1 MNDPIK
7 KYLDQRADLES
18 RPLVAGPLDGIE
30 RVVAI
35 PALAERQEL
44 AATLKCL
51 AANPPDQRRRTLVV
65 VVVNNPCP
73 PHCNPDRIEDNRQT
87 LEFLAQA
94 VQGNPPPEL
103 EGLRLAYVDASTGDK
118 ALPENQGVGLARKIG
133 LDAGLNV
140 LHRNAAPNGLLACLD
155 ADTHV
160 EQNYLEA
167 LSNHFDR
174 PDAWAAVVGFAHRL
188 EGSPDRRAAILCYEL
203 FLRYHVI
210 GLRHANS
217 PYAFHSIGSTMACS
231 PNAYA
236 AVSGMNRRRA
246 GEDFYFLQELAKTG
260 CVKPIQ
266 TTTVHPS
273 PRPSWRVPFGT
284 GRRVSRF
291 LERTHD
297 EYLVYH
303 PKTYSI
309 LHAWLAV
316 VHAKTAEPAERIMNR
331 AEAIVPALADFL
343 QAQRFSETW
352 TKLQQNAPD
361 KTRFLAQFHCWFDAF
376 KTLKL
381 IHHLRDNGYPQQDLF
396 DSLYTLLKKRG
407 PDTTPRSTR
416 GLHENLDH
424 QEELL
429 THLRTIT

>member
-1 MNDPIK
+1 VNDPIK

-30 RVVAI
+30 QVVAI
-35 PALAERQEL
+35 PALAEREEL
-44 AATLKCL
+44 APTLECL
-51 AANPPDQRRRTLVV
+51 AANPPDERRRTLVI
-65 VVVNNPCP
+65 VVVNNRSL
-73 PHCNPDRIEDNRQT
+73 PHCTPDRIEDNRQT

-94 VQGNPPPEL
+94 VQGNPPPAL

-133 LDAGLNV
+133 LDHGLNV

-188 EGSPDRRAAILCYEL
+188 EVPPDQRAAILCYEL
-203 FLRYHVI
+203 FLRYHVT

-217 PYAFHSIGSTMACS
+217 PYAFHSVGSTMACS
-231 PNAYA
+231 PSAYA
-236 AVSGMNRRRA
+236 AVSGMNRRQA
-246 GEDFYFLQELAKTG
+246 GEDFYFLQELGKTG
-260 CVKPIQ
+260 HVEPIHS
-266 TTTVHPS
+266 TTVHPS

-297 EYLVYH
+297 EYCVYH
-303 PKTYSI
+303 PRTYTI

-316 VHAKTAEPAERIMNR
+316 VQAKTAEPANRVMNR
-331 AEAIVPALADFL
+331 AEAIDPALGTFL
-343 QAQRFSETW
+343 HAQRFNDTW

-361 KTRFLAQFHCWFDAF
+361 KTRFLAQFHRWFDAF

-381 IHHLRDNGYPQQDLF
+381 VHHLRDNGLPHQDLF
-396 DSLYTLLKKRG
+396 ESLDTLLKKTG
-407 PDTTPRSTR
+407 QDIAPRSTN
-416 GLHENLDH
+416 GLRENLDH

-429 THLRTIT
+429 TRLRTIA